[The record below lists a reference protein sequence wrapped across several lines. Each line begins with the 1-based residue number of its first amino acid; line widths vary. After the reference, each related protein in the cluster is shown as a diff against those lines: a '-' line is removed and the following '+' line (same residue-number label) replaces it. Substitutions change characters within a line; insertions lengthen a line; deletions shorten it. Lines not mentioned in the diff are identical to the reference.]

1 MSAIARREWQAQ
13 LLPFL
18 PHPVPVEQVLSDLQ
32 ILLPALWK
40 EAGFTG

>member
-18 PHPVPVEQVLSDLQ
+18 SHPVPAEQVLSDLQ
-32 ILLPALWK
+32 ILIPALWK
-40 EAGFTG
+40 ETGLTG

>member
-1 MSAIARREWQAQ
+1 MSAIARREWQTQ

-32 ILLPALWK
+32 ILIPALWK
-40 EAGFTG
+40 EAGLTG